1 MPLLEKRLEN
11 DLLLIRKR
19 IEDQAVKVAAA
30 VKGAVHALQTG
41 DSDLAYST
49 ILNDYPINRT
59 MREIDRLCHRFIA
72 IHLPSGTHLRLLSAV
87 IRVNIELERIGDYAV
102 TIAREGVQLSSP
114 PADDAMAR
122 ELDRMA
128 NETLLMLD
136 QATRAFN
143 ELNAELAHSTK
154 MMSGAMEYNL
164 DIVYQEIADTSQT
177 RNYKDTLA
185 LFAVFSQ
192 LKRVADQAKNLC
204 EETVFAATGEQK
216 EPKVFDILF
225 IDEDNSFFSPLAEA
239 IARKQYPNTGRY
251 RSAGRT
257 AAESLNPGLLEF
269 ASSRGI
275 SMEDKHP
282 VALNDLT
289 PHEIS
294 DQHVIVCLQGDVSAY
309 LTDIPFHTS
318 VLHWEVGD
326 MTVPGEDD
334 SDDMAGVYRTLAPQ
348 VKDLMDLLSGEET

>member
-11 DLLLIRKR
+11 DLSRIRNR
-19 IEDQAVKVAAA
+19 IEDQAVNVTAA
-30 VKGAVHALQTG
+30 VKNAVHALQTG
-41 DSDLAYST
+41 DSNLAYST
-49 ILNDYPINRT
+49 ILNDYPINRS

-102 TIAREGVQLSSP
+102 TIAREGVQLSAP
-114 PADDAMAR
+114 PADDALAR

-136 QATRAFN
+136 QAIRAFN

-154 MMSGAMEYNL
+154 MMSKAMEYNL
-164 DIVYQEIADTSQT
+164 DIVYQEIASASQT
-177 RNYKDTLA
+177 KNFKDTLA

-216 EPKVFDILF
+216 EPKIFDILF
-225 IDEDNSFFSPLAEA
+225 VDDNNSFFSPLAEA
-239 IARKQYPNTGRY
+239 IARKHYPNTGRY

-257 AAESLNPGLLEF
+257 AAENLNPGLLDF
-269 ASSRGI
+269 SASREMDLDG
-275 SMEDKHP
+275 MHP

-289 PHEIS
+289 PHEIA
-294 DQHVIVCLQGDVSAY
+294 DQHVIVCLQGDVSTH
-309 LTDIPFHTS
+309 LTEIPFHTS
-318 VLHWEVGD
+318 VLHWETGH
-326 MTVPGEDD
+326 MTIPGKHD
-334 SDDMAGVYRTLAPQ
+334 SVDVAEVYRTLALQ